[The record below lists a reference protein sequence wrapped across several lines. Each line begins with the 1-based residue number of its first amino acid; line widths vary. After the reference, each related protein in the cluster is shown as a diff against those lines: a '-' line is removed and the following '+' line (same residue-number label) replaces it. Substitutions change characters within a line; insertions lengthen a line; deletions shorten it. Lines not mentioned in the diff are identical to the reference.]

1 MSRFDEL
8 EVQRLLQYLTERGD
22 LGKEIMLLLDD
33 IAFRAQFGSKAAEVA
48 SGVVCHVE
56 TSEYQ
61 YCVHAAVAQPDFLRP
76 NE

>member
-8 EVQRLLQYLTERGD
+8 GVQRILQYLTERGD

-33 IAFRAQFGSKAAEVA
+33 IAFCAQFGSKAA
-48 SGVVCHVE
+48 GVVCHVE

-61 YCVHAAVAQPDFLRP
+61 YCEHAAVAQPELLRP